1 VKQGA
6 ATHYFDAE
14 SMNPHQ
20 MTGQA
25 RSAVNMLLRVRG
37 QFSSHGKIMKAA
49 MVSLPMRRGDV
60 LLMDEPETDQ
70 DFAGIRRIHA
80 GFGNLARRRVQV
92 IAATHHPGLMGDATL
107 IELETDYVT
116 KMRQEMCLMLGCD
129 GKKADEKL

>member
-1 VKQGA
+1 MKQGA
-6 ATHYFDAE
+6 AIHYFDAE

-37 QFSSHGKIMKAA
+37 QFSSHGEIMKAA

-70 DFAGIRRIHA
+70 DFDGFMRVSGTSRDA
-80 GFGNLARRRVQV
+80 GFR
-92 IAATHHPGLMGDATL
+92 
-107 IELETDYVT
+107 
-116 KMRQEMCLMLGCD
+116 
-129 GKKADEKL
+129 